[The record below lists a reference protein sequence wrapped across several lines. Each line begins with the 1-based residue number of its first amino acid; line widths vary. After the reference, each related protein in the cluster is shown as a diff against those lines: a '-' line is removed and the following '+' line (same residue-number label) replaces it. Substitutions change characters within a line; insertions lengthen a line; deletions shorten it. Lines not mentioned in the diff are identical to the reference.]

1 MNIKIIICFI
11 LIISFFPSASFG
23 ATEKV
28 WSAKSSGIIKSNQSV
43 VFENYIVKATALDNT
58 KSSIIVYRDNV
69 LLEKKDFD
77 INEFKKYNTLG
88 ITLLGINGEY
98 SWIALSKPE
107 DRDIWIPSGQ
117 STLKWGE
124 TYSFENASIEIE
136 ALDKD
141 SVNLAVSRNNTIK
154 TDVFTINGSKNYDNM
169 RIVVKDINR
178 TGLIGIELFKY
189 RIPTFEANIHT
200 DKEEYFPDE
209 QISVSINI
217 TGNELLNIAS
227 IILDGSNPLQFRPFV
242 FTAIDIDGTR
252 SFHSQISDLPPN
264 STFTINGKI
273 EVRDYYNNVYFTNV
287 SKEVS
292 VTPNISIVKRVQEET
307 DDEKVLVEL
316 FLYNSGS
323 KRTSVYIHDNVTEGK
338 NTTQKDWNIELEPKK
353 STNVSYFISPQKPGI
368 YQLASAIAK
377 WNGEISTSKKVKT
390 TVHMPYLNIVKT
402 ALNNESMTDVE
413 LEIKNV
419 GDRPAIVMVDD
430 NIPVD
435 FPLESGSPTWYGY
448 IDSGKSANFRY
459 SLKGNP
465 VSLPPANATYRDIRG
480 TVRQVQSNAIENNNI
495 NISGTKKVDTTP
507 INAGR
512 YEIMVFM
519 ISSFL
524 VISGIIGSMT
534 FTAYLITKIRTRS
547 K

>member
-1 MNIKIIICFI
+1 MNIKMIICFI
-11 LIISFFPSASFG
+11 LIIGFFPSASFG

-58 KSSIIVYRDNV
+58 KSSITVYRDNV
-69 LLEKKDFD
+69 LLEKKEFD
-77 INEFKKYNTLG
+77 INEFKKYDALG

-117 STLKWGE
+117 RTLKWGE
-124 TYSFENASIEIE
+124 TYSFEDVSIEIE
-136 ALDKD
+136 ALGKD
-141 SVNLAVSRNNTIK
+141 SVNLTVSGNNTVK
-154 TDVFTINGSKNYDNM
+154 TDVFTINGFKNYDNM

-189 RIPTFEANIHT
+189 RIPTFEASINT

-209 QISVSINI
+209 KISVSINI
-217 TGNELLNIAS
+217 TANELLNIAS
-227 IILDGSNPLQFRPFV
+227 ISLDGSNSLQFHPDV

-252 SFHSQISDLPPN
+252 SFHSQISDPPPN

-273 EVRDYYNNVYFTNV
+273 EVRDYYNNAYFTNV

-323 KRTSVYIHDNVTEGK
+323 KRTFVYIHDNVTEGK
-338 NTTQKDWNIELEPKK
+338 NTSQKDWNVELEPKK

-377 WNGEISTSKKVKT
+377 WNGEISTSKKVRT

-430 NIPVD
+430 NIPAA

-448 IDSGKSANFRY
+448 IDSGKSANLRY

-495 NISGTKKVDTTP
+495 SGIKKVDTTP

-512 YEIMVFM
+512 YEIIIFM

-524 VISGIIGSMT
+524 VISGIIGSMA

>member
-11 LIISFFPSASFG
+11 LIICFFPSASFG

-28 WSAKSSGIIKSNQSV
+28 WSAKSSGIIRSNQSI
-43 VFENYIVKATALDNT
+43 VFENYIVKATVLDNT

-77 INEFKKYNTLG
+77 INEFKKYDNVG

-107 DRDIWIPSGQ
+107 DRDIWISSGQ
-117 STLKWGE
+117 RTLKWGE
-124 TYSFENASIEIE
+124 NYSFEDVSIEIE
-136 ALDKD
+136 ALGKD
-141 SVNLAVSRNNTIK
+141 SVNLTVSRNNTVK
-154 TDVFTINGSKNYDNM
+154 TDVFTINSSKNYDNM

-178 TGLIGIELFKY
+178 TGLIGIELFEY
-189 RIPTFEANIHT
+189 RIPTFEASIHT
-200 DKEEYFPDE
+200 DKDEYFPDE
-209 QISVSINI
+209 KISVSINI
-217 TGNELLNIAS
+217 TGDELLNIAS
-227 IILDGSNPLQFRPFV
+227 ISLDGSTSLQFHPFV
-242 FTAIDIDGTR
+242 FSAIDIAGTR

-273 EVRDYYNNVYFTNV
+273 EVRDIYNNVYFTNV

-316 FLYNSGS
+316 SLYNSRS
-323 KRTSVYIHDNVTEGK
+323 KRTFVYIHDNVTEGK
-338 NTTQKDWNIELEPKK
+338 NTAQKDWNIELEPKK
-353 STNVSYFISPQKPGI
+353 STNVSYFIAPQKPGI

-377 WNGEISTSKKVKT
+377 WDGEISTSKKVRT
-390 TVHMPYLNIVKT
+390 TVHMPYLNIFKK

-413 LEIKNV
+413 LEIKNI

-430 NIPVD
+430 NIPAD

-448 IDSGKSANFRY
+448 IDSGQSANLRY

-465 VSLPPANATYRDIRG
+465 VSLPPASATYRDIRG
-480 TVRQVQSNAIENNNI
+480 TIRQVQSNSIENN

-507 INAGR
+507 INASQ

-519 ISSFL
+519 LSSFL
-524 VISGIIGSMT
+524 VISGIIGSMA